1 MAKALGAVAPT
12 SEASVAPLSA
22 TPTKHADTPLDFRSG
37 VDALSDLL
45 DRDDDDALG
54 VDGGAPTQKPIG
66 NPQKRQA
73 EPSEED
79 DDLLALEEDS
89 TVELNDDDDAVD
101 EQDADEG
108 EEEPQIEGAALP
120 DDFVVDLGNGQTA
133 KLGDLKRDFGQVQQK
148 MLQFEQEHSAKLQE
162 VETVRKEVDTQ
173 AQTLVQHAQNI
184 RQQANLI
191 FAYAQTYMPAP
202 PQMPQVPYFQDP
214 EAWNQYQADQA
225 AFQQH
230 EQLLMGLQHQL
241 QTADAEAAKRVE
253 QEMPK
258 IIATEREKFMKRY
271 PHLRDK
277 KVAEKTMNELFEVFE
292 REYGLPVQEVQ
303 SVRDSRVMSVM
314 MDALSYRRLKAKQAN
329 KKAQAQLQGKPQMIK
344 TSRAQSPVE
353 SQKWGLKA
361 KKERF
366 AKNPSREAGVDLL
379 MDLL

>member
-1 MAKALGAVAPT
+1 MAQAQGAVAPRT
-12 SEASVAPLSA
+12 EAPVAPLSEK
-22 TPTKHADTPLDFRSG
+22 PTRHADTPLDFKSG

-45 DRDDDDALG
+45 DRDENDALG
-54 VDGGAPTQKPIG
+54 VDNGAPAQKPIG
-66 NPQKRQA
+66 KAQKQT
-73 EPSEED
+73 EPSDED
-79 DDLLALEEDS
+79 DDLLSLEEDG

-148 MLQFEQEHSAKLQE
+148 MLQFEQEHGAKMQE
-162 VETVRKEVDTQ
+162 VEGIRREVDNQ

-191 FAYAQTYMPAP
+191 FAYAQTYMPSA
-202 PQMPQVPYFQDP
+202 PQMPNVPYQYDP
-214 EAWNQYQADQA
+214 EAWNQYHADVA

-230 EQLLMGLQHQL
+230 EQLLMGLQHKL
-241 QTADAEAAKRVE
+241 QEADAEAAKRVE

-271 PHLRDK
+271 PHLRDQ
-277 KVAEKTMNELFEVFE
+277 KVAQKTMNELFEVFE

-344 TSRAQSPVE
+344 ASRAQSPVE
-353 SQKWGLKA
+353 GQKWGHKA

-366 AKNPSREAGVDLL
+366 AKNPTMEAGVDLL